1 LRTRFADRES
11 GTPAYVS
18 ILSSTLRLTLK
29 IAERLLS
36 GAAAVARVALEI
48 LGEPA
53 GAADRSEPAGAPRA
67 RRANGGPPEPEVDV
81 SAPAPGE
88 RGPEPDVVEPPGPEA
103 VAPAEPAPADTFE
116 PEPSHVDEEPVLG
129 AEEAEAGAEEGAGA
143 EVHVDEPW
151 EGYATM
157 TAADVRARLA
167 DADPEVAAAVQLYEA
182 AHKDRSSVIEAAA
195 RRLSA

>member
-1 LRTRFADRES
+1 L
-11 GTPAYVS
+11 GTPGYVR
-18 ILSSTLRLTLK
+18 ILSSTLRLTLQ
-29 IAERLLS
+29 IAERGLS
-36 GAAAVARVALEI
+36 GAASVARIALEI

-53 GAADRSEPAGAPRA
+53 GAADRSEPGTGPPRA
-67 RRANGGPPEPEVDV
+67 RRANGGPPEPEVQPEVDV

-88 RGPEPDVVEPPGPEA
+88 RGPEPDVVEPPAPEA
-103 VAPAEPAPADTFE
+103 VAPADSLEPDVVDP
-116 PEPSHVDEEPVLG
+116 PEPPHVDEEPVLV
-129 AEEAEAGAEEGAGA
+129 AEEAELGAEEGAGA

-151 EGYATM
+151 EGYAAM

-167 DADPEVAAAVQLYEA
+167 DAEPEVAAAVQLYEA

>member
-1 LRTRFADRES
+1 VRF
-11 GTPAYVS
+11 
-18 ILSSTLRLTLK
+18 LSSTLRLTLQ
-29 IAERLLS
+29 IAERGLS
-36 GAAAVARVALEI
+36 GAASVARVALEI

-53 GAADRSEPAGAPRA
+53 GAADGSEPAAGPPRQ

-103 VAPAEPAPADTFE
+103 VAPAEPAPADTLE
-116 PEPSHVDEEPVLG
+116 PDVVEPPHVDEEPVLV
-129 AEEAEAGAEEGAGA
+129 AEEAELGAEEGAGA

-151 EGYATM
+151 EGYAAM

-167 DADPEVAAAVQLYEA
+167 DAEPEVAAAVQLYEA